1 MNKDDIKICVK
12 LPAVP
17 KTVYE
22 TMLDPSKICFWRAP
36 KDMECTLHEFQPFV
50 GGWIRISLT
59 YLDDTQ
65 VGKTGEHTDTYHG
78 RFMEL
83 KPYEKIVE
91 ELQFESAEESLK
103 NRMTLTF
110 LLEEI
115 EEGTKLTV
123 IHEGLPESISMKD
136 NELGW
141 LEALEQ
147 LRKILLLKEE
157 TILHEKG
164 MI

>member
-1 MNKDDIKICVK
+1 MNKDAIKICVK

-17 KTVYE
+17 KAVYE
-22 TMLDPSKICFWRAP
+22 TMLDPSKICLWRVP
-36 KDMECTLHEFQPFV
+36 KEMECTIHAFQPYV
-50 GGWIRISLT
+50 GGRFRISLT

-65 VGKTGEHTDTYHG
+65 VGKTGDHTDTYHG
-78 RFMEL
+78 RFTEL
-83 KPYEKIVE
+83 KPYEKIAE
-91 ELQFESAEESLK
+91 ELQFESKEEGIR
-103 NRMTLTF
+103 NMMTLIF
-110 LLEEI
+110 LVEEI
-115 EEGTKLTV
+115 KEGTKLTV

-157 TILHEKG
+157 TIL
-164 MI
+164 

>member
-1 MNKDDIKICVK
+1 MNKDAIKICVK

-22 TMLDPSKICFWRAP
+22 TMLDPSKICFWRVP
-36 KDMECTLHEFQPFV
+36 KEMKCTIHEFQVSV
-50 GGWIRISLT
+50 GGRVRISLT

-65 VGKTGEHTDTYHG
+65 VGKTGDHTDTYHG
-78 RFMEL
+78 RFTEL

-91 ELQFESAEESLK
+91 ELQFESEEKSLK
-103 NRMTLTF
+103 NMMTLTF

-115 EEGTKLTV
+115 KEGTKLTV

-136 NELGW
+136 NEQGW

-147 LRKILLLKEE
+147 LRVILQLE
-157 TILHEKG
+157 
-164 MI
+164 